1 MNEKEPGWMKYLTED
16 SIEDCELLDL
26 IKLIGFEATKKLMLK
41 HAGIP
46 ILIPKSATSKYKHQ
60 YILDN
65 YDGTKK
71 SRMKLALEC
80 NITEGYVYKI
90 IKQYKKDKLDN

>member
-1 MNEKEPGWMKYLTED
+1 MNDKEPKWMKYITED
-16 SIEDCELLDL
+16 SIEDFELRDL
-26 IKLIGFEATKKLMLK
+26 IELIGFEATKKLMLK
-41 HAGIP
+41 HAGVP

-80 NITEGYVYKI
+80 DITEGYVYKI
-90 IKQYKKDKLDN
+90 IKKYKNNNAL

>member
-1 MNEKEPGWMKYLTED
+1 MNNKEPKWMKYITED
-16 SIEDCELLDL
+16 SIEDFELRDL
-26 IKLIGFEATKKLMLK
+26 IELIGFEATKKLMLK
-41 HAGIP
+41 HAGVP

-80 NITEGYVYKI
+80 DITEGYVYKI
-90 IKQYKKDKLDN
+90 IKKYKNNNAL

>member
-1 MNEKEPGWMKYLTED
+1 MKDKEPKWMKYITED
-16 SIEDCELLDL
+16 SIEDFELRDL
-26 IKLIGFEATKKLMLK
+26 IDLIGFEATKKLMLK
-41 HAGIP
+41 HAGVP

-80 NITEGYVYKI
+80 DITEGYVYKI
-90 IKQYKKDKLDN
+90 IKKYKNNNAL

>member
-1 MNEKEPGWMKYLTED
+1 MKEKESGWVKYITEE
-16 SIEDCELLDL
+16 SIDDYELLDL
-26 IKLIGFEATKKLMLK
+26 IGLIGFDATKKLMLNY
-41 HAGIP
+41 AGVP

>member
-1 MNEKEPGWMKYLTED
+1 MLNLYQKKYIIKNLRKTLHR
-16 SIEDCELLDL
+16 SLFELLDF
-26 IKLIGFEATKKLMLK
+26 ITLIGFEATKKIMLK
-41 HAGIP
+41 YAGVP

-80 NITEGYVYKI
+80 NITERYVYKI
-90 IKQYKKDKLDN
+90 IKQYKKEN

>member
-1 MNEKEPGWMKYLTED
+1 MNDKEPKWMKYITED
-16 SIEDCELLDL
+16 SIEDFELRDL
-26 IKLIGFEATKKLMLK
+26 IDLIGFEATKKLMLK
-41 HAGIP
+41 HAGVP

-80 NITEGYVYKI
+80 DITEGYVYKI
-90 IKQYKKDKLDN
+90 IKKYKNNNAL